1 MDKAA
6 KFIFFRDIP
15 LFESL
20 DDNQMTMLCD
30 MVQYCKVPRF
40 TNIYLE
46 NEAADAIYF
55 LSKGAIKIGVH
66 SDLGKEVIKNIL
78 HPKAIFGELALISDR
93 QRSDYAQAL
102 NTEVIYFKLKQD
114 DFKTLMR
121 MNKELSFKVINFM
134 GKRLERI
141 ENKLESFIFRNARS
155 RIIDFL
161 KENALERGRQVGY
174 ELFFKHNLTQQD
186 IANLTGTSRQTVTS
200 VLNELKK
207 LNLIHFNRNGVL
219 IRDIAKLA

>member
-1 MDKAA
+1 
-6 KFIFFRDIP
+6 
-15 LFESL
+15 
-20 DDNQMTMLCD
+20 
-30 MVQYCKVPRF
+30 
-40 TNIYLE
+40 
-46 NEAADAIYF
+46 
-55 LSKGAIKIGVH
+55 
-66 SDLGKEVIKNIL
+66 
-78 HPKAIFGELALISDR
+78 
-93 QRSDYAQAL
+93 
-102 NTEVIYFKLKQD
+102 
-114 DFKTLMR
+114 